1 MNYTIIILI
10 SSLTILILY
19 NLFISFLLSKSVEL
33 SSEQKFYQK
42 IIVWLI
48 PIFGAVFIHFM
59 LKDSVKTHDKP
70 GSFAKRSN
78 SSSGIG
84 EGDGE

>member
-1 MNYTIIILI
+1 MNYPILILI
-10 SSLTILILY
+10 SSLTILIMY
-19 NLFISFLLSKSVEL
+19 NLFVSFLLYKSVEF
-33 SSEQKFYQK
+33 SSEQKLYQK

-48 PIFGAVFIHFM
+48 PVIGAVFIHFI
-59 LKDSVKTHDKP
+59 LKDSLKTQEKP

-78 SSSGIG
+78 SSSGVG